1 MAVEALHLELLHAC
15 PLKCLACDHRALGA
29 GRLSARRIK
38 AVFSAGEFRN
48 LRLVS
53 FSGGEPLLHPGLAGI
68 VSQAASAFPAAALV
82 VLTSLYDTG
91 KLDRFLRAL
100 PAGPRGRLHLGS
112 SLDGPPAVHDE
123 MRGRAGA
130 FDGLKASVRSA
141 RKTFPF
147 LSIGCTFTATSRNAA
162 FFYEAWLEAR
172 RTLNVPLGIQFL
184 VPNANTAGL
193 ELTAADRKALAAGIK
208 AALSGLGKESR
219 RNPGGEANLKAA
231 LKFLDGGTPAG
242 VCGAGKTFLM
252 LSPDGLFYLCP
263 FHKEVTAPLPE
274 IASLRGRLKAAAL
287 KDCSVCFLRCA
298 QIV

>member
-15 PLKCLACDHRALGA
+15 PLKCLACDHRTLGA

-38 AVFSAGEFRN
+38 AVFAAGEFKN

-68 VSQAASAFPAAALV
+68 VSQAGSAFPSASLV
-82 VLTSLYDTG
+82 VLSGLYDTG
-91 KLDRFLRAL
+91 KFDRFLRAL
-100 PAGPRGRLHLGS
+100 PAGLPGRLHIGS
-112 SLDGPPAVHDE
+112 SLDGPPAVHDK

-130 FDGLKASVRSA
+130 FDGLKASVRAA
-141 RKTFPF
+141 RKAFPF

-162 FFYEAWLEAR
+162 CFYGAWLAAR
-172 RTLNVPLGIQFL
+172 RDLAVPLGIQFL

-193 ELTAADRKALAAGIK
+193 ELAAADRKALAAGIK
-208 AALSGLGKESR
+208 AALSDFGKDGR
-219 RNPGGEANLKAA
+219 RDPGGEANLKAA

-242 VCGAGKTFLM
+242 ACGAGKTFLM

-263 FHKEVTAPLPE
+263 FHKGVTAPLPE

-287 KDCSVCFLRCA
+287 KACSSCFLRCA